1 MLVFKIETS
10 HEYNV
15 LTRNMRLYTITYLK
29 INIVISRNKK
39 HHKNILFLRAS
50 SYWYTSKYL
59 HLTICSMLVNLI
71 Q

>member
-39 HHKNILFLRAS
+39 HHKNILFLRHF
-50 SYWYTSKYL
+50 K
-59 HLTICSMLVNLI
+59 V
-71 Q
+71 